1 MLRKYFTGSLI
12 LLVILGLALSACIPT
27 TQVQAA
33 GLETGPNGRGRGNGA
48 GNGVGLTPGNNP
60 NNNGNGGGNTGGL
73 ALSPLSDSEIE
84 ALKKAIDE
92 EYNALGL
99 YTSVLNA
106 QGDVYPFNVIASS
119 EQQHINV
126 LQRQADKYGISYQPS
141 TTNQYPTYATLAD
154 ACQAGADAEIA
165 DAALYD
171 KLFPEINHADIT
183 RVFTNLRDASLNNH
197 LPVFEACN

>member
-12 LLVILGLALSACIPT
+12 LLVILGLTLSACVPT
-27 TQVQAA
+27 NQVQAA

-48 GNGVGLTPGNNP
+48 GNGSELTPGNNP
-60 NNNGNGGGNTGGL
+60 NNNGNGGVNTGI

-84 ALKKAIDE
+84 TLKQAIDE

-99 YTSVLNA
+99 YISVLNS

-126 LQRQADKYGISYQPS
+126 LERQAIKYGINFQSS
-141 TTNQYPTYATLAD
+141 TTNQYPTFTTLAD
-154 ACQAGADAEIA
+154 ACQAGVDAEIA

-171 KLFPEINHADIT
+171 ELLPAVNHADLT
-183 RVFTNLRDASLNNH
+183 QVFTNLRNASLNNH
-197 LPVFEACN
+197 LPAFETCN